1 MAGTISFLPGAT
13 AEGLPSPVGA
23 SPKRSVAQRGE
34 YPSAP
39 VRPLP
44 EQPAEGLPEQ
54 PAETNIYPAAILE
67 RAQAAGLARRTTL
80 IFERDVENGKM
91 YVHIRDKSTG
101 EEVTR
106 IPNKILENA
115 SPQPEPDHQVD
126 VRI

>member
-1 MAGTISFLPGAT
+1 MAGTISLLAGAA

-23 SPKRSVAQRGE
+23 SPNRSVAQRAE
-34 YPSAP
+34 NRSVP

-44 EQPAEGLPEQ
+44 EQPGEGLPVEPTQ
-54 PAETNIYPAAILE
+54 ESIYPAAILE

-80 IFERDVENGKM
+80 TFERDIENGKM
-91 YVHIRDKSTG
+91 YVYIKDKSTG
-101 EEVTR
+101 EEVIR